1 MANKQYN
8 PLSAYFRAPK
18 LFTIIPSRGKFYTTD
33 VVDMPE
39 SGELPIFA
47 MTAKDEV
54 IMKNPDA
61 LLNGEAVAQVIKS
74 CVPNVK
80 QPRKML
86 SSDVDVLLVAIQG
99 ATHGDNVEVSAT
111 CPKCNEETTGIA
123 SVEASLSGMAV
134 LDDVYTVEY
143 NGLEIEIRPF
153 TYESTIKAGITNFQ
167 STRSLQALANID
179 NEDERLKVFN
189 ENFVKI
195 ANLNF
200 TLIID
205 SVAKVSYTDEE
216 GNKQEVIDRDMITEF
231 LENAESKVG
240 KLIEEK
246 IKDINAIGI
255 NHEMSL
261 QCTNE
266 GCKEHNPS
274 TNESNP
280 FVFTSKVN
288 FDPVNFFTAS

>member
-1 MANKQYN
+1 MATNQYN

-18 LFTIIPSRGKFYTTD
+18 LFTIIPSRGKFYTKD
-33 VVDMPE
+33 VVDVPD
-39 SGELPIFA
+39 SGELPVFA
-47 MTAKDEV
+47 MTAKDEM

-61 LLNGEAVAQVIKS
+61 LLNGEAVAQVIQS

-99 ATHGDNVEVSAT
+99 ATHGDNVEVTAK
-111 CPKCNEETTGIA
+111 CPRCNEDTTGIA
-123 SVEASLSGMAV
+123 SVEASLSSMAV
-134 LDDVYTVEY
+134 LEDVYNVEY
-143 NGLEIEIRPF
+143 NGLDIEVRPF

-167 STRSLQALANID
+167 STRSLQTLANID
-179 NEDERLKVFN
+179 NEDERLKIFN

-205 SVAKVSYTDEE
+205 SVAKISYKDSADTI
-216 GNKQEVIDRDMITEF
+216 QEVTDRNMITEF

-240 KLIEEK
+240 KMIEEK
-246 IKDINAIGI
+246 IKEINAIGI

-261 QCTNE
+261 QCSNEKCNEHDPATNE
-266 GCKEHNPS
+266 TK
-274 TNESNP
+274 P